1 MWVFREVFLL
11 YFCFEALHAIPK
23 KVAILDDET
32 MRITFLLGNS
42 MTVSREKFN
51 LVRQKKWKPNG
62 KWGAALWIRG
72 RMLFFSADLFP
83 ELEKYLVKNRN
94 IRYE

>member
-51 LVRQKKWKPNG
+51 LVRQKKMEA
-62 KWGAALWIRG
+62 KWEMGRG
-72 RMLFFSADLFP
+72 LVDSWSNAVFLGGSVSGTGEIFS
-83 ELEKYLVKNRN
+83 KK
-94 IRYE
+94 